1 MVDVVRDLLYLPRP
15 LWSAD
20 MIKEVAQG
28 PCLQV
33 PEIQECSKVIK
44 FSLISSIQAIFLSI
58 FPTVPDTTQST

>member
-20 MIKEVAQG
+20 MIKEVA
-28 PCLQV
+28 PRLQV

-58 FPTVPDTTQST
+58 LPTVPDTTQST

>member
-1 MVDVVRDLLYLPRP
+1 MVDVVRVLLYLPRP

-20 MIKEVAQG
+20 MIKEVT

-58 FPTVPDTTQST
+58 LPTVPDTTQST